1 MFYAIYDPSTDF
13 NQYVSMIAYGDDNV
27 LNVSDEVPEY
37 NQERM
42 AEEFARFG
50 MIYTDELKT
59 GVLSDKTLE
68 QVAFLKRG
76 FSYSHN
82 HCFCFAPLAL
92 PSILEAFNWI
102 KKTDSA
108 IDIMQQ
114 IAEHAIVE
122 LSMHP
127 KPVFDKYARKIW
139 QTFNTVS

>member
-1 MFYAIYDPSTDF
+1 
-13 NQYVSMIAYGDDNV
+13 MIAYGDDNV

-50 MIYTDELKT
+50 MTYTDELKT

-76 FSYSHN
+76 FSYSHT

-92 PSILEAFNWI
+92 PSILEAFNW
-102 KKTDSA
+102 KKNCQVICQNLHLVCDRLTSVNVVSSRQTLRWQ
-108 IDIMQQ
+108 MKL
-114 IAEHAIVE
+114 IACTMIGW
-122 LSMHP
+122 L
-127 KPVFDKYARKIW
+127 
-139 QTFNTVS
+139 